1 MTIINIGGK
10 DHTLHFGAL
19 FSRALSKEYAMKKSM
34 GDIEMEFGLGVRM
47 VIPKLEMGD
56 VDAIINV
63 IRHGLYKYK
72 EKPSEEDMI
81 EAIEK
86 IAVES
91 EDGFDGVADLLLDG
105 LKESGFYRKIFKEMD
120 QEMSK
125 AEKKQDKK

>member
-1 MTIINIGGK
+1 
-10 DHTLHFGAL
+10 
-19 FSRALSKEYAMKKSM
+19 M

-72 EKPSEEDMI
+72 EKPSEEEMI
-81 EAIEK
+81 EAIEQ
-86 IAVES
+86 IAIES

-105 LKESGFYRKIFKEMD
+105 LKDSGFYRKIFKEMD

-125 AEKKQDKK
+125 AEKQKDKK